1 MLQKV
6 VHGLWNQSRLHHPLE
21 VFQRLTSV
29 VMASV
34 FVWYGRQYDLLPNI
48 AVNMRLYHNPRCSK
62 SRQAFALLQRQG
74 VDFEDYRYL
83 EKGIS
88 PDDMDI
94 LIELSDVIR
103 LNDIVEKSEYNLSD
117 KNEIQRLLHAEPKA
131 LQRPILIHK
140 GKAVIGRPPEDILTL
155 LHES

>member
-1 MLQKV
+1 M
-6 VHGLWNQSRLHHPLE
+6 E
-21 VFQRLTSV
+21 
-29 VMASV
+29 SV

-117 KNEIQRLLHAEPKA
+117 KNEIQRLLHAEPKT